1 MKRHLGVTLLEWE
14 NVLITYL
21 HESLALRFDPMFQN
35 FFMAFNMFQSV
46 ELIEQLFFGLPRFSA
61 RLSKL

>member
-21 HESLALRFDPMFQN
+21 HESLALRFESMFQN
-35 FFMAFNMFQSV
+35 FFMALNVF
-46 ELIEQLFFGLPRFSA
+46 
-61 RLSKL
+61 